1 MYRRRQVIAVVH
13 IALALRPLQAAY
25 DASLME
31 TIVTSRFFIENYLK
45 EYQVSNGG
53 QGSRV

>member
-1 MYRRRQVIAVVH
+1 VIAVVH

-25 DASLME
+25 DAPLME